1 MKNLLTA
8 LFDYRVKRFAILFAI
23 FIFILDVILQ
33 QIDNQSI
40 NAFEHHIM
48 FHYLI
53 ILSLM
58 AAIGSKDK
66 IDDEL
71 SKEVRYG
78 IYKHSF
84 SIAIAMFGILAL
96 FLSTQSITTLNTLTI
111 MYCLQGTMVIH
122 LILYYFGVKYHPE
135 WLLNEKTA
143 PKDYNNLMVGA
154 LIGIFVM
161 FTIIIFLSLLV
172 N

>member
-1 MKNLLTA
+1 MKNILSS
-8 LFDYRVKRFAILFAI
+8 LFNYRVKRFAILFAI
-23 FIFILDVILQ
+23 FVFILDMILHQ
-33 QIDNQSI
+33 FQNQL
-40 NAFEHHIM
+40 NVHEHHILLQYIVM
-48 FHYLI
+48 LA
-53 ILSLM
+53 LM
-58 AAIGSKDK
+58 TAISSKDK